1 MKKVPEVVKEP
12 KFFKFVDYY
21 AKKFKESNGFG
32 MW

>member
-12 KFFKFVDYY
+12 IFVKFVEHY

-32 MW
+32 M